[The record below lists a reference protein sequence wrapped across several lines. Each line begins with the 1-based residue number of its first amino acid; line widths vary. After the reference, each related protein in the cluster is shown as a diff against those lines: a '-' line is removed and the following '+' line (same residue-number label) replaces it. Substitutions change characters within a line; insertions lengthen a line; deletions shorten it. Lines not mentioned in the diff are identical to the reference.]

1 MRVITGIARGCRLET
16 LSGETTR
23 PTAERVKEGLFSAI
37 QFDLPG
43 RRILDLFAGCGQ
55 LGIEA
60 LSRGAASCVFVDR
73 NKAATDIIKR
83 NVQAA
88 KLADKVQIL
97 TTDALAYIARTSD
110 IYDVILLDPP
120 YASDLL
126 LPSLEAAAQK
136 IAAGGLAVCES
147 DQTEQ
152 LPASVG
158 SLQLYRTYRYGRVCI
173 TVYRRKD

>member
-16 LSGETTR
+16 LPGETTR

-110 IYDVILLDPP
+110 I
-120 YASDLL
+120 
-126 LPSLEAAAQK
+126 
-136 IAAGGLAVCES
+136 
-147 DQTEQ
+147 
-152 LPASVG
+152 
-158 SLQLYRTYRYGRVCI
+158 
-173 TVYRRKD
+173 

>member
-1 MRVITGIARGCRLET
+1 MRVITGTARGCRLET
-16 LSGETTR
+16 LPGETTR

-43 RRILDLFAGCGQ
+43 RRVLDLFAGCGQ

-60 LSRGAASCVFVDR
+60 LSRGATYCMFVDR

-88 KLADKVQIL
+88 KFTDKVQIL
-97 TTDALAYIARTSD
+97 TTDALAYIARTAD
-110 IYDVILLDPP
+110 VYDVILLDPP

-126 LPSLEAAAQK
+126 LPALEAASQK
-136 IAAGGLAVCES
+136 IAAGGLVVCES
-147 DQTEQ
+147 DQTEP
-152 LPASVG
+152 LPETVG
-158 SLQLYRTYRYGRVCI
+158 CLQLYRKYRYGRVCI
-173 TVYRRKD
+173 TIYRRKD